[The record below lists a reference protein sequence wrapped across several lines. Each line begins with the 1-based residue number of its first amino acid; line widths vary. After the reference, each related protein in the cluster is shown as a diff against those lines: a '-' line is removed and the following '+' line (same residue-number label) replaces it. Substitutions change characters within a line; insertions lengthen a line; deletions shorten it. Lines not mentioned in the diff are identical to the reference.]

1 MANHK
6 SALKRIRSSARRR
19 LRNRIY
25 TSRTRTEVK
34 KARTALSGNGEVSAT
49 AEQVRQAV
57 SQLDKAVSKGIIHKN
72 KAARTKSRLM
82 KKLAQLETQQS

>member
-1 MANHK
+1 LANHK

-72 KAARTKSRLM
+72 KASRTKSRLM